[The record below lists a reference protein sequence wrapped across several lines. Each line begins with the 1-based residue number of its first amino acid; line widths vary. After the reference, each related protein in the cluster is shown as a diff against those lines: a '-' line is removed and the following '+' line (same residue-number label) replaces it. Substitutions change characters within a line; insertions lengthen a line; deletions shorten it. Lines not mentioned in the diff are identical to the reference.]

1 MKIGIKIGEGRGKKN
16 RKMIEAEGINS
27 LSYSLGYEWKKD
39 GWRGRARQGFSRWEA
54 KSLALVCA

>member
-27 LSYSLGYEWKKD
+27 LSYSLEWKKD